1 MEEEVVDALLNG
13 DRETQIR
20 AATDLGGLIGRQRH
34 KLAERG
40 VVPPLLS
47 MLHSQDF
54 EAVEA
59 ALFALLRL
67 ASGSERL
74 VHRFIH
80 CRCKL
85 SIDNGVIR

>member
-1 MEEEVVDALLNG
+1 MVEALLNG
-13 DRETQIR
+13 DRDTQIR
-20 AATDLGGLIGRQRH
+20 AATALGGLSGRQRH

-59 ALFALLRL
+59 ALLALLRL
-67 ASGSERL
+67 ASGSERS
-74 VHRFIH
+74 VHWFI
-80 CRCKL
+80 
-85 SIDNGVIR
+85 VY